1 MRPGKPRAGIRLK
14 LTIAF
19 LVLPASVLAVI
30 VTGFTVLLGTAQRH
44 TLLEMAAAAPH
55 DITIAATIGLAL
67 LALAAIFGWC
77 VAARIAR
84 PLVALKQGV
93 VALARGDFDAEV
105 HVTSNDEIGVLCDA
119 FNQMAVDLK
128 SRQDRLAQAAHHDTL
143 TQLPNRVLIY
153 DRLQQALARARRRQ
167 LKAAVIFL
175 DLDFFKAIN
184 DTLGRAGGDQALRQV
199 SERMTTCL
207 RADDTVGR
215 LGGDEFAF
223 VLPDLADTHE
233 VSNMAEALLRTL
245 ALPIRI
251 DRHGTVITGSIGVSV
266 FPSDGDDAETL
277 LKNAC
282 AAMGR
287 AKELGKNNVQ
297 FYAAE
302 MHEQAVENLQLEA
315 NLRQALAREEFVL
328 QFQAKVSLES
338 GEISGFEALIRW
350 QRSDQ
355 TLVPPA
361 QFVPLLEQ
369 TGLIVPVGEWVMRA
383 ACRQIR
389 AWRDEGIRPLPVAIN
404 LSARQFQRQDVCGTV
419 KRALAEF
426 EIEPRLLE
434 IEITETTAM
443 EHSEDMVATLRDLK
457 ALGVRIAIDD
467 FGTGYSSL
475 SYLKRFPVD
484 SIKIDRSF
492 IGQVADN
499 PDDAA
504 IAKAIIMM
512 AHSLQLT
519 VTAEGVETAAQLA
532 FLVSNNCN
540 EVQGY
545 YFSRPLPA
553 TECGALL
560 KQQLQVKPS
569 RGSGDAQRVVRLV
582 DQEGWW
588 HGGREEVVP
597 LF

>member
-1 MRPGKPRAGIRLK
+1 VRTAKSRAGIRLK
-14 LTIAF
+14 LTTAI
-19 LVLPASVLAVI
+19 LVLSASVLAVT
-30 VTGFTVLLGTAQRH
+30 VAAVTVLLG
-44 TLLEMAAAAPH
+44 AAPH
-55 DITIAATIGLAL
+55 EIFIPAAIGLGFVL
-67 LALAAIFGWC
+67 SAAIVGWRMS
-77 VAARIAR
+77 ARIAR
-84 PLVALKQGV
+84 PLVALKEAV
-93 VALARGDFDAEV
+93 VAVARGDFNANV
-105 HVTSNDEIGVLCDA
+105 HATSNDEIGVLCDA

-128 SRQDRLAQAAHHDTL
+128 SKLDQLAHVAHHDTL
-143 TQLPNRVLIY
+143 THLPNRVLTY
-153 DRLQQALARARRRQ
+153 DRLQQALARARRRG

-175 DLDFFKAIN
+175 DLDRFKAIN
-184 DTLGRAGGDQALRQV
+184 DTLGHAAGDQALRRL
-199 SERMTTCL
+199 SERLTTCL

-223 VLPDLADTHE
+223 VLPDLADGQDC
-233 VSNMAEALLRTL
+233 SRFAEGLLQTL

-251 DRHGTVITGSIGVSV
+251 DQHETVITGSIGVAV
-266 FPSDGDDAETL
+266 FPSDGDDADTL
-277 LKNAC
+277 LKNAD
-282 AAMGR
+282 AAMCR
-287 AKELGKNNVQ
+287 AKELGRNNVQ
-297 FYAAE
+297 FYAPE
-302 MHEQAVENLQLEA
+302 MHKQALGNLQLEA
-315 NLRQALAREEFVL
+315 DLRQALAREEFVL
-328 QFQAKVSLES
+328 RFQAKVSLES

-350 QRSDQ
+350 QRPGE

-369 TGLIVPVGEWVMRA
+369 TGLIVPVGEWVIRA

-389 AWRDEGIRPLPVAIN
+389 AWRDEGIKPLPVAIN
-404 LSARQFQRQDVCGTV
+404 LSARQFQRQDVCETV

-532 FLVSNNCN
+532 FLVSNSCN

-545 YFSRPLPA
+545 YFSRPLPG

-560 KQQLQVKPS
+560 KQQLQLKPS

>member
-1 MRPGKPRAGIRLK
+1 MHTAKSRAGIRLK
-14 LTIAF
+14 LTTAL
-19 LVLPASVLAVI
+19 LVLSASVLAVT
-30 VTGFTVLLGTAQRH
+30 VAAVTVLLG
-44 TLLEMAAAAPH
+44 AAPH
-55 DITIAATIGLAL
+55 EIFIPAAIGLGFVL
-67 LALAAIFGWC
+67 SAAIVGWC
-77 VAARIAR
+77 MSARIAR
-84 PLVALKQGV
+84 PLVALKEAV
-93 VALARGDFDAEV
+93 VAVARGDFNASV
-105 HVTSNDEIGVLCDA
+105 HATSNDEIGVLCDA

-128 SRQDRLAQAAHHDTL
+128 SKQDRLAHVAHHDTL
-143 TQLPNRVLIY
+143 TQLPNCVLIY
-153 DRLQQALARARRRQ
+153 DRLQQALARARRRG

-175 DLDFFKAIN
+175 DLDRFKAIN
-184 DTLGRAGGDQALRQV
+184 DTLGHAAGDQALRRL
-199 SERMTTCL
+199 SERLLTCL

-223 VLPDLADTHE
+223 VLPDLADGQDC
-233 VSNMAEALLRTL
+233 SRFAEALLQTL

-251 DRHGTVITGSIGVSV
+251 DQHETVITGSLGVAV
-266 FPSDGDDAETL
+266 FPSDGDDAGTL
-277 LKNAC
+277 LKNAG

-287 AKELGKNNVQ
+287 AKELGRNNVQ
-297 FYAAE
+297 FYAPE

-315 NLRQALAREEFVL
+315 DLRQALAREEFVL
-328 QFQAKVSLES
+328 RFQAKVSLES

-350 QRSDQ
+350 QRPDE

-361 QFVPLLEQ
+361 QFIPLLEQ
-369 TGLIVPVGEWVMRA
+369 TGLIVPVGEWVIRA

-389 AWRDEGIRPLPVAIN
+389 AWRDEGIKLLPVAIN

-532 FLVSNNCN
+532 FLVSNSCN

-545 YFSRPLPA
+545 YFSRPLPGA
-553 TECGALL
+553 ECGALL
-560 KQQLQVKPS
+560 KQQLLKPS
-569 RGSGDAQRVVRLV
+569 RGSGDAQRVARLV

>member
-1 MRPGKPRAGIRLK
+1 VRTAKSRAGIRLK
-14 LTIAF
+14 LSTAL
-19 LVLPASVLAVI
+19 LVLSASVLAVT
-30 VTGFTVLLGTAQRH
+30 VAAVTVLLGTPPH
-44 TLLEMAAAAPH
+44 EIFIPAA
-55 DITIAATIGLAL
+55 IGLGSVL
-67 LALAAIFGWC
+67 SAAIVGWRMS
-77 VAARIAR
+77 ARIAR
-84 PLVALKQGV
+84 PLVALKEGV
-93 VALARGDFDAEV
+93 IAVARGDFNASV
-105 HVTSNDEIGVLCDA
+105 RATSNDEIGVLCDA

-128 SRQDRLAQAAHHDTL
+128 SKLDHLAHVAHHDTL
-143 TQLPNRVLIY
+143 THLPNRVLTY
-153 DRLQQALARARRRQ
+153 DRLQQALARARRRG
-167 LKAAVIFL
+167 LKVAVIFL
-175 DLDFFKAIN
+175 DLDRFKAIN
-184 DTLGRAGGDQALRQV
+184 DTLGHAGGDQALRQL
-199 SERMTTCL
+199 SERLTTCL
-207 RADDTVGR
+207 GADDTVGR
-215 LGGDEFAF
+215 LGDDEFAF
-223 VLPDLADTHE
+223 VLPDLADGQDC
-233 VSNMAEALLRTL
+233 SRFAEGLLQSL

-251 DRHGTVITGSIGVSV
+251 DQHQTVITGSIGVAV
-266 FPSDGDDAETL
+266 FPSDGDDADTL
-277 LKNAC
+277 LKNAD
-282 AAMGR
+282 AAMCR
-287 AKELGKNNVQ
+287 AKELGRNNVQ
-297 FYAAE
+297 FYAPQ
-302 MHEQAVENLQLEA
+302 MHKQALGNLQLEA
-315 NLRQALAREEFVL
+315 DLRQALAREEFVL

-338 GEISGFEALIRW
+338 GQISGFEALIRW
-350 QRSDQ
+350 QRPGE

-361 QFVPLLEQ
+361 QFVPLLER
-369 TGLIVPVGEWVMRA
+369 TGLIVPVGEWVIRA

>member
-1 MRPGKPRAGIRLK
+1 VHTAKSRAGIRLK
-14 LTIAF
+14 LTTAL
-19 LVLPASVLAVI
+19 LVLSASVLAVT
-30 VTGFTVLLGTAQRH
+30 VAAVTVLLG
-44 TLLEMAAAAPH
+44 AAPH
-55 DITIAATIGLAL
+55 EIFIPAAIGLGFVL
-67 LALAAIFGWC
+67 SAAIVGWC
-77 VAARIAR
+77 MSARIAR
-84 PLVALKQGV
+84 PLVALKEAV
-93 VALARGDFDAEV
+93 VAVARGDFNASV
-105 HVTSNDEIGVLCDA
+105 HATSNDEIGVLCDA

-128 SRQDRLAQAAHHDTL
+128 SKQDRLAHVAHHDTL
-143 TQLPNRVLIY
+143 TQLPNCVLIY
-153 DRLQQALARARRRQ
+153 DRLQQALARARRRG

-175 DLDFFKAIN
+175 DLDRFKAIN
-184 DTLGRAGGDQALRQV
+184 DTLGHAAGDQALRRL
-199 SERMTTCL
+199 SERLLTCL

-223 VLPDLADTHE
+223 VLPDLADGQDC
-233 VSNMAEALLRTL
+233 SRFAEALLQTL

-251 DRHGTVITGSIGVSV
+251 DQHETVITGSLGVAV
-266 FPSDGDDAETL
+266 FPSDGDDAGTL
-277 LKNAC
+277 LKNAG

-287 AKELGKNNVQ
+287 AKELGRNNVQ
-297 FYAAE
+297 FYAPE

-315 NLRQALAREEFVL
+315 DLRQALAREEFVL
-328 QFQAKVSLES
+328 RFQAKVSLES

-350 QRSDQ
+350 QRPDE

-361 QFVPLLEQ
+361 QFIPLLEQ
-369 TGLIVPVGEWVMRA
+369 TGLIVPVGEWVIRA

-389 AWRDEGIRPLPVAIN
+389 AWRDEGIKLLPVAIN

-532 FLVSNNCN
+532 FLVSNSCN

-545 YFSRPLPA
+545 YFSRPLPGA
-553 TECGALL
+553 ECGALL
-560 KQQLQVKPS
+560 KQQLLKPS
-569 RGSGDAQRVVRLV
+569 RGSGDAQRVARLV